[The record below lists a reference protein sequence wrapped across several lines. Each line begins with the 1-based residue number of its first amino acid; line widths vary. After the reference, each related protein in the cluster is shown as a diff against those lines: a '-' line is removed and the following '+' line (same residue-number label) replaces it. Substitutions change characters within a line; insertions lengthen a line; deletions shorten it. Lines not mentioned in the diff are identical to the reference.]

1 MLLPHVQPDLRKEL
15 VYWTNHGGMAQGQFF
30 SRKKNNENFF
40 CSWSNLFFGF
50 GWTAQ
55 WWEGCPAGWSKKTTF
70 SQIVLTTPFNERI
83 ILTLLR
89 FDIVAQCGIFFCVF
103 KFIFVIVFD
112 CNLMFRATQC
122 SLICCEDS
130 HQELHIRW
138 KFVIF
143 CLRYISLQGR
153 VKKRKMC
160 DFLTLPFIM
169 KWVFNQ
175 NLAKARLRTR
185 TRSGLSSLSPT
196 LTFTTWSPWPILP
209 PQTPA
214 PR

>member
-1 MLLPHVQPDLRKEL
+1 M
-15 VYWTNHGGMAQGQFF
+15 
-30 SRKKNNENFF
+30 
-40 CSWSNLFFGF
+40 
-50 GWTAQ
+50 
-55 WWEGCPAGWSKKTTF
+55 
-70 SQIVLTTPFNERI
+70 TTPFNERI

-138 KFVIF
+138 NSFSTLDIYSPTFFKGKGYKNVDFVTLF
-143 CLRYISLQGR
+143 NLSLN
-153 VKKRKMC
+153 VHYKW
-160 DFLTLPFIM
+160 FL
-169 KWVFNQ
+169 NEH
-175 NLAKARLRTR
+175 LAKARLRTR